1 MSDLKKNY
9 AYEFKF
15 QWLFKKILI
24 SQRKKFFKI
33 FCDEII
39 FHDTTKILDI
49 GAANVDN
56 EYDNFFI
63 KEFPYKK
70 IYFVSQIKN

>member
-24 SQRKKFFKI
+24 SQRKNFLKSFVMKLYFMILQKF
-33 FCDEII
+33 
-39 FHDTTKILDI
+39 
-49 GAANVDN
+49 
-56 EYDNFFI
+56 
-63 KEFPYKK
+63 
-70 IYFVSQIKN
+70 